1 MGVKITNNASATL
14 AASITDSATTLTV
27 TSGQGA
33 LFPTLTGADYCWLT
47 LVDVNNNVEV
57 TKCTAR
63 STDSFTIVRAQD
75 NTTARAFAI
84 SDRLEL
90 RPTAALFDEF
100 ANPLSEKGLDIASA
114 SPLVITAGSD
124 YFDVTG
130 TTNFAAMT
138 VAVNRQFTLQFD
150 GVLTMTHHAT
160 NLDLPGAANITTA
173 AGDVATFQS
182 TGANTVQCINYT
194 KADGTAVVGTS
205 LDGAVTI
212 NETGADVDFRVESG
226 NDANALFIQGSDGKV
241 GIGTSSPLAKIH
253 SSNGVPSGFTAA
265 DGGADELLI
274 SDSGTEVGMTIASA
288 SVGTI
293 NFADGGAVRQGRI
306 RYEHVTDNLQLWTN
320 NEERLRISSTGNV
333 SIPSGNLDVTGT
345 ANVGNITAT
354 TGADLATSS
363 GQVVVGASSGSTWAA
378 ANMFISSTTGAA
390 TSGYSS
396 IVIGNLNNATSSH
409 RGAGFL
415 FVSANAATGGSDNDD
430 IYFGH
435 RNNAGT
441 GEGAPSI
448 ISSYK
453 TSGADTSDLRFRYG
467 TGAGGA
473 STEAMRIH
481 SSGNV
486 GIGRSSPSHILHING
501 VGRSTQSTWATSS
514 DERVKENI
522 VNHEAALDK
531 INQLRPVSFNF
542 KKEYRDNNSTE
553 TGFISQEFKLVF
565 PDAVQ
570 EVEENYGKL
579 TETDEE
585 TQETTVID
593 EGTTITDFN
602 VLSTACLLPAM
613 VKAIQEQNALIEA
626 LTARIEVLEA

>member
-1 MGVKITNNASATL
+1 VGLDATGDVFSIGYEASGYNNFSLTTDSKLVIDTNGNVLVGKTVASLGNVGCEVKPLGEVKITTTASQSL
-14 AASITDSATTLTV
+14 QLNR
-27 TSGQGA
+27 
-33 LFPTLTGADYCWLT
+33 L
-47 LVDVNNNVEV
+47 
-57 TKCTAR
+57 
-63 STDSFTIVRAQD
+63 STDGNIV
-75 NTTARAFAI
+75 
-84 SDRLEL
+84 
-90 RPTAALFDEF
+90 LFKKD
-100 ANPLSEKGLDIASA
+100 
-114 SPLVITAGSD
+114 
-124 YFDVTG
+124 G
-130 TTNFAAMT
+130 TTVGSIGNYGGRPYFAGPNTAT
-138 VAVNRQFTLQFD
+138 GGFRLDSTSTY
-150 GVLTMTHHAT
+150 GVII
-160 NLDLPGAANITTA
+160 PTTI
-173 AGDVATFQS
+173 
-182 TGANTVQCINYT
+182 TGANR
-194 KADGTAVVGTS
+194 DSAVDLGY
-205 LDGAVTI
+205 A
-212 NETGADVDFRVESG
+212 
-226 NDANALFIQGSDGKV
+226 
-241 GIGTSSPLAKIH
+241 
-253 SSNGVPSGFTAA
+253 
-265 DGGADELLI
+265 
-274 SDSGTEVGMTIASA
+274 
-288 SVGTI
+288 
-293 NFADGGAVRQGRI
+293 
-306 RYEHVTDNLQLWTN
+306 
-320 NEERLRISSTGNV
+320 STGRFR
-333 SIPSGNLDVTGT
+333 NLHLSGT
-345 ANVGNITAT
+345 ANVGNINAT

-378 ANMFISSTTGAA
+378 ANMFISSTTGAD
-390 TSGYSS
+390 TTGYSS
-396 IVIGNLNNATSSH
+396 IVIGNMNNATSSH

-415 FVSANAATGGSDNDD
+415 FVSANAATGGSDSDD